1 MVVNC
6 GELSCH
12 RSPKQPLRSI
22 TFSQLIASEWLH
34 PTDCIQPTT
43 RIYNSYTSS
52 LAAALLLAR
61 TTGVINTVRGYHA
74 TSCSLVWFAV
84 YRMGRQTQLWSGPMR
99 ELVAL
104 ALWLQNLCFP
114 IGRDPNQIQV
124 REVGSPTPNQPIRH
138 IYPTDFYFLYFVTLY
153 FATLYFWWQTVGGCQ
168 LAVNKPTSINPI
180 RHIYHCKL
188 HCNWSVIN
196 AAFVSL
202 TNCQSA
208 TLSFGHQ
215 GPAFLFVGFSNMYIC
230 ECECKYVHYIYQ
242 IH

>member
-1 MVVNC
+1 MGNYHVTDHQSNHYGPSHFPNWLHPNDC
-6 GELSCH
+6 I
-12 RSPKQPLRSI
+12 R
-22 TFSQLIASEWLH
+22 LIASNQPLESTI
-34 PTDCIQPTT
+34 PTP
-43 RIYNSYTSS
+43 
-52 LAAALLLAR
+52 ALLLAR

-124 REVGSPTPNQPIRH
+124 REVGSPTTKQPIWH
-138 IYPTDFYFLYFVTLY
+138 IYPTDFYFFYFVTLY
-153 FATLYFWWQTVGGCQ
+153 FATLYFWKQTVGGCQ
-168 LAVNKPTSINPI
+168 LAVNNSTSINPI

-202 TNCQSA
+202 TNCQSV

-215 GPAFLFVGFSNMYIC
+215 GPAFLFVGFSM
-230 ECECKYVHYIYQ
+230 
-242 IH
+242 